1 MKKKKTVQML
11 TTGGFGFAFNELI
24 GTAAATSHDVM
35 TGVTKLAKRSFRAEG
50 GRNNEW
56 LGMREG

>member
-50 GRNNEW
+50 GRKK
-56 LGMREG
+56 MSD